1 MFENIRLAFQGIWSH
16 KMRSFLTMLGIII
29 GIASIIS
36 IVSTI
41 RGTSEMLKQNLIGAG
56 NNAVTVNL
64 NDGDSVYDVAWGDTS
79 KKTPILTDEIK
90 EKVKNLDNVENASF
104 FYSRTYAD
112 GIYYDDSSLQGGKI
126 YGVDSEYLNTCG
138 YIIQNGRGFVDK
150 DFSEYRKV
158 VLLDNNAVNSMF
170 GEENP
175 LGKTIEIKGEPFTV
189 VGVYTNSS
197 TYEPTINSIEDYYTY
212 NQDMSGTVLI
222 PNSSWPII
230 YKYDEPENA
239 VVRAKNTDAMSKVG
253 QKTAETLNAAIT
265 DSNSKLKYKA
275 VDLLER
281 AQQQQELSESTN
293 RQLIWIASIALLVGG
308 IGVMTIMLVSVT
320 ERTSEIGLKKAI
332 GARKNRILFQFLTEA
347 AVLTSLGGVIGVIVG
362 LILSKIISKVAS
374 IPVAISVPAIVISVV
389 FSMVIGIVF
398 GLLPSVKAANL
409 NPIDALR
416 RE

>member
-90 EKVKNLDNVENASF
+90 DKVRKLENVENASF

-138 YIIQNGRGFVDK
+138 YIIQNGRGFVEK

-170 GEENP
+170 GEANP

-212 NQDMSGTVLI
+212 NQDQSGTVLI
-222 PNSSWPII
+222 PNSCWPVI

-239 VVRAKNTDAMSKVG
+239 VVRAENTDAMSKVG
-253 QKTAETLNAAIT
+253 QKTAEALNETIT

-308 IGVMTIMLVSVT
+308 IGVMNIMLVSVT

-347 AVLTSLGGVIGVIVG
+347 AVLTSLGGVIGVVVG
-362 LILSKIISKVAS
+362 LVLAKVISKVAS
-374 IPVAISVPAIVISVV
+374 IPVAISIPAIVVSVV

-398 GLLPSVKAANL
+398 GLLPSIKAANL

>member
-308 IGVMTIMLVSVT
+308 IGVMNIMLVSVT

-389 FSMVIGIVF
+389 FSMVI
-398 GLLPSVKAANL
+398 
-409 NPIDALR
+409 
-416 RE
+416 

>member
-1 MFENIRLAFQGIWSH
+1 
-16 KMRSFLTMLGIII
+16 
-29 GIASIIS
+29 
-36 IVSTI
+36 
-41 RGTSEMLKQNLIGAG
+41 MLKQNLIGAG

-308 IGVMTIMLVSVT
+308 IGVMNIMLVSVT